1 MNLLNVFVK
10 MEDGIVRKEKEERE
24 EVKLGLGIG
33 VGCNYGDQNGKKKKM
48 KCGGGAGGVGGG
60 CGGGFTA
67 AQLHELEEQALIY
80 KHLAAGV
87 PVPVQLLVPIW
98 NSVAASF
105 GSSNAA
111 AIYQHFPT
119 CKSNSCLFLDG
130 ISFFY

>member
-1 MNLLNVFVK
+1 MK
-10 MEDGIVRKEKEERE
+10 MEDGIVRRAKEERE

-33 VGCNYGDQNGKKKKM
+33 VGCNYGGQNGKKKKM
-48 KCGGGAGGVGGG
+48 KCGGGG
-60 CGGGFTA
+60 GGGFTA

-87 PVPVQLLVPIW
+87 PVPFQLLVPIW

-119 CKSNSCLFLDG
+119 CKLNSCLFLDG
-130 ISFFY
+130 ISFFFY